1 MKKLLFLLLLFITHF
16 TYATGEIIN
25 NSQIDN
31 FILQKED
38 LSSFSNLINESIN
51 LNSSINNDYT
61 IDLSQVKKLME
72 NEIYNYEF
80 EWEMDKIPAQ
90 NGPVFKK
97 NFIEKGIKELKLNI
111 YAIKKNVDND
121 TGNNDLKEEK
131 KLIFS
136 NNYLI
141 LVYDKSFLIFYS
153 NEIDPQDI
161 KNYID
166 FASKDGILIDVIG
179 PLSKT
184 DLEVKSLLSNIN
196 NFKEKKSLK
205 SDFITI
211 WGTRDFVFSVLS
223 NINKDISNN
232 NLLDRYNI
240 IALSSYN
247 LDILGNYLKNFLAN
261 KSWIKKI
268 VLLNE
273 NSKYMILK
281 QDKIENLIKEL
292 EKNNYNFLDINLKET
307 TVSNTL
313 FISKFINNLSNKGY
327 STNNIYLFL
336 IIPIILIIIISF
348 KHFIGLSPIGII
360 IPLFITLLFFKLGI
374 YSTLFFIF
382 FYVILNIILSVITD
396 RYNLLYAPKISF
408 LLGINLIS
416 FILFI
421 NIISSFNLISLNFF
435 DTLYFIIFILL
446 SDKMIN
452 IITSKDLLEYKESFF
467 YTLLIALFSYMIL
480 NINTI
485 KIILLSYPEIILLTI
500 PISFLIGKFT
510 GLRVTEYFRFKEI
523 IKSVEE
529 E

>member
-1 MKKLLFLLLLFITHF
+1 MKKFLFLLLLFITPF
-16 TYATGEIIN
+16 TYASWEIIKDIN
-25 NSQIDN
+25 IDN
-31 FILQKED
+31 SFLEKDD

-51 LNSSINNDYT
+51 LNSSINTDYT
-61 IDLSQVKKLME
+61 IDLSQVKNLME
-72 NEIYNYEF
+72 NEVYSYEF

-90 NGPVFKK
+90 NWPIFKK
-97 NFIEKGIKELKLNI
+97 NFVEKWVKELKLNI
-111 YAIKKNVDND
+111 YAIKKNIE
-121 TGNNDLKEEK
+121 NNLENSELKEEK

-136 NNYLI
+136 SNYNI

-153 NEIDPQDI
+153 NEIEEQDI

-166 FASKDGILIDVIG
+166 FASKDGILIDVIW

-196 NFKEKKSLK
+196 NFKEKKLLK

-211 WGTRDFVFSVLS
+211 WWSRDFVFSVLS

-232 NLLDRYNI
+232 NLLDKYNI
-240 IALSSYN
+240 IAISSYN
-247 LDILGNYLKNFLAN
+247 LDILWNYLKNFLAN
-261 KSWIKKI
+261 KTWIKKI

-281 QDKIENLIKEL
+281 QDKIENLIKDL
-292 EKNNYNFLDINLKET
+292 EKNNYNFLDVNLKET
-307 TVSNTL
+307 KVSNTL
-313 FISKFINNLSNKGY
+313 FISKFINNLSNKWY
-327 STNNIYLFL
+327 LTNNIYLFL
-336 IIPIILIIIISF
+336 IIPIILIIIIFF
-348 KHFIGLSPIGII
+348 KHFIWLSPIWVI
-360 IPLFITLLFFKLGI
+360 IPLFITLLFFKLWI
-374 YSTLFFIF
+374 YLTLFFIF
-382 FYVILNIILSVITD
+382 FYVVLNLILSIVTD
-396 RYNLLYAPKISF
+396 KYNLLYAPKISF
-408 LLGINLIS
+408 LLWINLIS

-421 NIISSFNLISLNFF
+421 NIISEFNLISLNFF

-485 KIILLSYPEIILLTI
+485 KIILLSYPEIILFTI
-500 PISFLIGKFT
+500 PTSFLIWKFT
-510 GLRVTEYFRFKEI
+510 WLRVTEYFRFKEI